1 MHAEDDNDV
10 LPFVDARD
18 AIALGAASNALADG
32 ASALGAGSPELARD
46 ATAVGRNAVA
56 IDTSA
61 VVVGGVATVCDYNA
75 FGFVVGSSNEQTTE
89 AAGVVSNAIGDGAK
103 AVDALM
109 TAIVGTGGDTC
120 DAGLRC
126 R

>member
-1 MHAEDDNDV
+1 MPAEDDTDV

-32 ASALGAGSPELARD
+32 ASALGAGSPALERD
-46 ATAVGRNAVA
+46 ATAVGRNAMA

-61 VVVGGVATVCDYNA
+61 VLVGGVATVHHYDA
-75 FGFVVGSSNEQTTE
+75 FGFVVGSNEQTTE

-103 AVDALM
+103 AVDVLM

-120 DAGLRC
+120 AAGLR
-126 R
+126 RR

>member
-1 MHAEDDNDV
+1 MPAEDDTGV

-18 AIALGAASNALADG
+18 VIALGAASNALADG
-32 ASALGAGSPELARD
+32 ASALGAGSPALARD
-46 ATAVGRNAVA
+46 ATALGRNAMA

-61 VVVGGVATVCDYNA
+61 VVVSGVATVCDYDA
-75 FGFVVGSSNEQTTE
+75 LGFVVGSNEQTTE

-109 TAIVGTGGDTC
+109 TAMVGTGGDAC
-120 DAGLRC
+120 DAGLR
-126 R
+126 RR